1 VVVLMQSSRIPPIP
15 LRRARTAGAPCS
27 LSAAASE
34 ARPTRGHQFLVGP
47 AGHRGSVHH
56 TSPRGPRVKR
66 VRDETVALHGGY
78 EGGPKR
84 AVAVPTYK
92 TVAHDFENAT
102 HAGAVFDLD
111 QAGPTTTG

>member
-66 VRDETVALHGGY
+66 VRDE
-78 EGGPKR
+78 GGPKR